1 MGLWEN
7 FLRYFCGQGSFA
19 QSLYL
24 PLVGRNFPLYAI
36 MPVQL
41 FHFAFQ
47 NQLVVDDTSLLLHCC
62 LWPTPGLV
70 SVWLYSVCRVLLHS
84 IHPIQA
90 SRWMLPGFQEPVH
103 ALHYHPQSVHSGR
116 IYPCF
121 LGERNVWKQL
131 FARVSITKINL
142 WTTTKFSFPVMC
154 QGSYPCCVCVQVLWW
169 PCSSGTSEPRCTARW
184 PWDSNTTCPSATVCG
199 QTTGVQYYTVFSS
212 VVSTTSAESKLA
224 IKNLLLGLVG
234 VYVSSMR
241 LCCKSRMLVFSW
253 LYVDV
258 PAL

>member
-1 MGLWEN
+1 MYVRCCIVLTVVFWEGWCTVSVCGTTSLSLWGNSYSSAMDQSKPLHQPLWVIWCSILLLKRENLFKYIGLWEN

-103 ALHYHPQSVHSGR
+103 ALHYHPQSVVH
-116 IYPCF
+116 IM
-121 LGERNVWKQL
+121 QL
-131 FARVSITKINL
+131 
-142 WTTTKFSFPVMC
+142 PH
-154 QGSYPCCVCVQVLWW
+154 
-169 PCSSGTSEPRCTARW
+169 
-184 PWDSNTTCPSATVCG
+184 
-199 QTTGVQYYTVFSS
+199 
-212 VVSTTSAESKLA
+212 
-224 IKNLLLGLVG
+224 
-234 VYVSSMR
+234 
-241 LCCKSRMLVFSW
+241 
-253 LYVDV
+253 
-258 PAL
+258 